1 MASKEFL
8 YKMVQFETREEN
20 YSMPEFFDRFSQ
32 KLPVFVI
39 VTQGCY
45 GFTDLE
51 TFSAEQALFC
61 HSYVKQRRVVARDSR
76 GRTISIPEEY
86 PMKFKI
92 VISRQKMGPEQ
103 TMKQILLENKLPV
116 QVRFSAPA
124 NVAFYIGSDEQKAK
138 DLSNLALSHIYEETF
153 IIANGVYGRSVDM
166 SPVVVPL
173 YIDDLCVSTVKGVV
187 AMGEEEWK
195 TLYSQLKASLK
206 DVKIPPNMG
215 NKEIAVF
222 SDSSVVDKEDHIYS
236 YIEPSEYITFS
247 LLSQGNATDDEKY
260 AAPYF
265 HKRYPPKGSMISELQ
280 KKLTKTKTKDDAQR
294 WSVTKVTRSVSTS
307 SQDTSSKPKLPPRS
321 SSVSMDAG
329 AINES
334 KVQGTES
341 DDASTPQLPPRS
353 GKTKVLPS
361 HLKDL
366 TIEGMSKT
374 LRSIKLDK
382 HVSKFQKKQVDGLI
396 ANDFTAE
403 MLKSEFKFTDFEIVK
418 LMSFIDTGHI
428 PR

>member
-1 MASKEFL
+1 MASKKFL
-8 YKMVQFETREEN
+8 YTVVQFETREEN
-20 YSMPEFFDRFSQ
+20 YAMPEFFDRFSQ
-32 KLPVFVI
+32 KFPVFVI

-103 TMKQILLENKLPV
+103 TMKEILLENKLPV

-124 NVAFYIGSDEQKAK
+124 NVAFYIGSNEQKAK
-138 DLSNLALSHIYEETF
+138 DLSNLALSHVYEETF
-153 IIANGVYGRSVDM
+153 VIANGVYGRSLDM
-166 SPVVVPL
+166 SPMVVPL

-187 AMGEEEWK
+187 GMEEKEWE

-215 NKEIAVF
+215 NKEIVVF

-236 YIEPSEYITFS
+236 YIEPTEYITYS
-247 LLSQGNATDDEKY
+247 LMSKDNATDDEKY
-260 AAPYF
+260 ATPYF
-265 HKRYPPKGSMISELQ
+265 HKRHPPKGSLISELQ
-280 KKLTKTKTKDDAQR
+280 RKLKTTKTEGNAQR
-294 WSVTKVTRSVSTS
+294 WSVAKVARSVSTS
-307 SQDTSSKPKLPPRS
+307 SGDTTCKPTLPPRAKSVSVDAGVVSVSKAQRTERDSVSTPKLPPR
-321 SSVSMDAG
+321 
-329 AINES
+329 
-334 KVQGTES
+334 K
-341 DDASTPQLPPRS
+341 
-353 GKTKVLPS
+353 GKTKALPS

-366 TIEGMSKT
+366 TIEGMSQT
-374 LRSIKLDK
+374 LRSLKLDK
-382 HVSKFQKKQVDGLI
+382 HVSRFQKKQVDGLI
-396 ANDFTAE
+396 ARDFTEE
-403 MLKSEFKFTDFEIVK
+403 MLKSEFKFTEFEIVK
-418 LMSFIDTGHI
+418 LMTFIDTGHI